1 MKPNKLTKLTT
12 NLDPC
17 ASGHISRNVNARQ
30 TTRTKRRG
38 GQSPCRHTQQ
48 ALRLARSH
56 QPMHDTQLLVALC
69 LQARH
74 LAPQPREV
82 CAGGPASA
90 LRCTQLLAAATTAA
104 AAAAA
109 AAAATAS
116 AAAAAAVQRGE
127 GLTAHKGARYLA
139 VQRVRSAAQRVQH
152 RGRAEAEA
160 KARTVG

>member
-1 MKPNKLTKLTT
+1 M
-12 NLDPC
+12 
-17 ASGHISRNVNARQ
+17 
-30 TTRTKRRG
+30 
-38 GQSPCRHTQQ
+38 
-48 ALRLARSH
+48 ARSH

-109 AAAATAS
+109 AAAATITAS

>member
-1 MKPNKLTKLTT
+1 
-12 NLDPC
+12 
-17 ASGHISRNVNARQ
+17 
-30 TTRTKRRG
+30 
-38 GQSPCRHTQQ
+38 
-48 ALRLARSH
+48 
-56 QPMHDTQLLVALC
+56 MHDTQLLVALC

-90 LRCTQLLAAATTAA
+90 LRCTRLLAAASTAA

-109 AAAATAS
+109 AATITAS

-160 KARTVG
+160 KARAVG

>member
-1 MKPNKLTKLTT
+1 MTT
-12 NLDPC
+12 IAYLKT
-17 ASGHISRNVNARQ
+17 STLRQ

-82 CAGGPASA
+82 CTGGPASA
-90 LRCTQLLAAATTAA
+90 LRCTRLLATATTAA

-109 AAAATAS
+109 AAAATITAS
-116 AAAAAAVQRGE
+116 AAAAAAAAAVQRGE
-127 GLTAHKGARYLA
+127 GLTAHEGARYLA

>member
-1 MKPNKLTKLTT
+1 MTKP
-12 NLDPC
+12 
-17 ASGHISRNVNARQ
+17 A
-30 TTRTKRRG
+30 G

-74 LAPQPREV
+74 LASQPREV

-109 AAAATAS
+109 AAATITAS